1 MRNLYMEL
9 AVVLSPGPLADL
21 LAYRS
26 RDLARVLSLMAK
38 PGLLAWAA
46 RLEVEEI
53 ITRLRSRE
61 DVALILDAMRHV
73 DLTPHLPA
81 LRALAGSQDELRALW
96 LAKPRPRPVGRPRAS
111 VEVERP
117 KLARKPGKAQARE
130 ALATQLSGTVRG
142 REVWNRVHGY
152 LWQLE
157 RMAPDVDPLER
168 MDLVERVKALE
179 LMPLDAVALLVESRA
194 HAAARSSQ
202 GS

>member
-21 LAYRS
+21 LTYRS

-46 RLEVEEI
+46 RLEVEET

-96 LAKPRPRPVGRPRAS
+96 LAKPRPRPVGRPGGG
-111 VEVERP
+111 
-117 KLARKPGKAQARE
+117 GKAQRRE

-157 RMAPDVDPLER
+157 RMVPDADPLER
-168 MDLVERVKALE
+168 MDLVERVKSLE
-179 LMPLDAVALLVESRA
+179 LMPLDAVALVVDSRA
-194 HAAARSSQ
+194 RAHTPTSQ
-202 GS
+202 GA

>member
-9 AVVLSPGPLADL
+9 AVVLPPGPLADL

-26 RDLARVLSLMAK
+26 RDLARVLSLLSK

-61 DVALILDAMRHV
+61 DVALVLDAMRHV

-81 LRALAGSQDELRALW
+81 LRALAASQDELRALW
-96 LAKPRPRPVGRPRAS
+96 AAKPRPRPVGRPGGSGRAQ
-111 VEVERP
+111 R
-117 KLARKPGKAQARE
+117 RE
-130 ALATQLSGTVRG
+130 ALATQLSGSVRG

-157 RMAPDVDPLER
+157 RMVPDADPLER

-194 HAAARSSQ
+194 HTPARAGQ
-202 GS
+202 GT